1 MATPGLWKTK
11 MSTLSKQHEQYRRS
25 KEKPNHVTFE
35 RSLDVLKALFPS
47 PTPPNAAR
55 FRRMVQ
61 HELTPL
67 QALCL
72 LGYFWDEFHDAVPP
86 RRFMRCKPTRR
97 QKGAAVQ
104 LAFECDGVR
113 FNMLD
118 ITPGGTLLRIG
129 IVALGR
135 EVTFTFRINPEL
147 QDVVRAELS
156 KTETPLDCL
165 TAFFIVHDILHHFP
179 PDMKRAAPPPNATA
193 VKYMHGELF
202 GGKVNPFVDSTDAS
216 FVDHCCC

>member
-1 MATPGLWKTK
+1 MA
-11 MSTLSKQHEQYRRS
+11 TLSKQHEQYRLS

-35 RSLDVLKALFPS
+35 RSLDVLKSLFPLS
-47 PTPPNAAR
+47 RPPNAAQ

-67 QALCL
+67 EALCL
-72 LGYFWDEFHDAVPP
+72 LGYFWDEFNDTVPP

-97 QKGAAVQ
+97 QHQKGAAVQ

-118 ITPGGTLLRIG
+118 ITPKGKGTLLRIG

-147 QDVVRAELS
+147 QHVVRAEVS
-156 KTETPLDCL
+156 KTEKKLDCL

-179 PDMKRAAPPPNATA
+179 PDIERAAPPPNATA
-193 VKYMHGELF
+193 VKYMHGILF
-202 GGKVNPFVDSTDAS
+202 ADGNPFVDSTDAS

>member
-1 MATPGLWKTK
+1 MA
-11 MSTLSKQHEQYRRS
+11 TLSKQHEQYRLS
-25 KEKPNHVTFE
+25 KEKPNHVIFE
-35 RSLDVLKALFPS
+35 RSLDVLKALFPLS
-47 PTPPNAAR
+47 RPPNAAQ
-55 FRRMVQ
+55 FRKMVQ

-72 LGYFWDEFHDAVPP
+72 VGYFWDEFHDAVPP

-97 QKGAAVQ
+97 QNQEGAAVQ

-118 ITPGGTLLRIG
+118 ITPKGTLLRIG

-147 QDVVRAELS
+147 QDVVRAELQGP
-156 KTETPLDCL
+156 PLDCL

-193 VKYMHGELF
+193 VKYMHGILF
-202 GGKVNPFVDSTDAS
+202 ADGNPFVDSTDAS